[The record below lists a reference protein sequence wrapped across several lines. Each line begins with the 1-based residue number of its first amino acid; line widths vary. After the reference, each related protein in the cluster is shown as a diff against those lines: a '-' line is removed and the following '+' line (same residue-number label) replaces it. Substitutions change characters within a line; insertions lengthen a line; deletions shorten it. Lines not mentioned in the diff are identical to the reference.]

1 MIFHQ
6 IFLECCI
13 RTTYASISFCSIP
26 LPAKPLIILA
36 PTDAAFA
43 KFTPQQH
50 VRVKNTSGLVV
61 QVLKAHVLE
70 GKVFSSDL
78 TRGLKADMLQLGVV
92 RFIKFT
98 KGTDSST

>member
-1 MIFHQ
+1 MAHQ

-13 RTTYASISFCSIP
+13 RTTYASISFSSIP
-26 LPAKPLIILA
+26 LPAKPLIA
-36 PTDAAFA
+36 PAFA
-43 KFTPQQH
+43 NFTPQQH

-78 TRGLKADMLQLGVV
+78 TRGLKADTLQLGVV